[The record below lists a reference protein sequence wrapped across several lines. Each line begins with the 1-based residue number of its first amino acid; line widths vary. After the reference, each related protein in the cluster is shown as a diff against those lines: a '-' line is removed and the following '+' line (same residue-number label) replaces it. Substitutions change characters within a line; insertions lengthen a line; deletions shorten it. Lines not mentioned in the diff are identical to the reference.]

1 MKLKEWALA
10 NDVHPQTAYRW
21 FRDGVLPV
29 PAKRVGPKT
38 IMVFPETPGAAEPVN
53 VGGLGLYSRVSSH
66 DQKADLAR
74 QAERLQAWA
83 SVTGV
88 PVVAAVSEV
97 GSGMNG
103 DRPKLRKLLENPLVT
118 TIVVEHRDSL
128 GRMNTELIEAA
139 LTASGRRLVVVDP
152 AELDDDLVRD
162 MTEVLTSFCA
172 RLYGR
177 RSAANRARA
186 AVAAT
191 ATTAESL
198 EGADLPRMNVV
209 EA

>member
-29 PAKRVGPKT
+29 PAKRVGPT
-38 IMVFPETPGAAEPVN
+38 MIMVFPEVSSAPPSVD

-74 QAERLQAWA
+74 QADRLQAWA

-88 PVVAAVSEV
+88 PVIAAVSEV

-103 DRPKLRKLLENPLVT
+103 ARPKLRKLLENPLVT
-118 TIVVEHRDSL
+118 TIVVEHRDRL

-139 LTASGRRLVVVDP
+139 LTASGRRLIVVDP

-177 RSAANRARA
+177 RSAANRAKA
-186 AVAAT
+186 AVVAAAT
-191 ATTAESL
+191 AAETTE
-198 EGADLPRMNVV
+198 EADLPRMNTV